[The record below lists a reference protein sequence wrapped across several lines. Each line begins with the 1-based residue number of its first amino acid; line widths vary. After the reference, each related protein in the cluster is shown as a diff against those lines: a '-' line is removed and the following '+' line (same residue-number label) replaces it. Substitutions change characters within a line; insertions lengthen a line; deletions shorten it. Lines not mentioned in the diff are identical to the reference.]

1 MAPGLLQTI
10 GSDELT
16 NGITNGEFQSGGF
29 SLSRTRFPHDD
40 VHFDPS
46 LKPKNYQVKG
56 TSTDSKIL
64 FQDVR
69 ILDSTGREPYQ
80 GDVFIQ
86 GERIRYVGT
95 VPNGS
100 SLASDPSVRVIAGRG
115 RTLMSGLG
123 DAHTHFTWN
132 NGDLGRLGE
141 LGVEEHTLLTARSA
155 QTYLDSGYTMCFG
168 AASAKT
174 RLDCVVR
181 DAINAGELPGPRYL
195 ANGKEMAV
203 PDGELVAGITAFA
216 KGPLE
221 MRETIRHH
229 IAVGVD
235 QIKLSMSGEEITETR
250 SAQDCYFSDE
260 ETAACVD
267 EAHRQG
273 VRLCA
278 HARARDSVKMCVRH
292 GVDVIYHASWI
303 DEEGMDML
311 EKAKEKHIVAPGINW
326 LIATL
331 YDAEPFGYSFSKAE
345 QVGYKKELDAAIKG
359 LREMHRR
366 GISVLPGG
374 DYGFAWTPHGTY
386 ARDLEHF
393 VKLLNFTPMES
404 VVAATAGVAKLFMR
418 EDELG
423 KILPGYFADCIL
435 VDGDPLEDISV
446 LQDHAR
452 LNAIIINGRI
462 HKLSPQELLRAHP
475 QPVMAKTEPALMN
488 FVAYELT
495 DGTKRTR
502 VGHLDYA
509 SNRITPLAYASGTPL
524 SDLYQVFAIDH
535 KSVVSAGEPFA
546 RDNVKLLAP
555 IRGRDVLAVGKNY
568 SEHAKEFNASG
579 YDASDNIDIPS
590 HPVIF
595 TKRST
600 SIIAHEEEILPHANF
615 TSTLD
620 YEGEIGVI
628 IGKSGTDI
636 GEAEADDYVW
646 GYTIINDVT
655 AREKQK
661 DHKQFYIGKSADT
674 FCPMGPIAVPK
685 ASLPKTLKIET
696 RVNGELRQE
705 GTTEELIFSVPRL
718 IKTLSE
724 SQTLQPGDVIA
735 TGTPAGVGFGL
746 NPPKFLQ
753 PGDVVEITVSGLGT
767 LRNRIASQSAEN
779 QVTKAVAQMSPAPI
793 YNISITNGGLG
804 LTKVGKKLLNV
815 RTLGAGEPVVFVH
828 GLGGTTS
835 YFEPLIATAGLSGKK
850 CILYDLEGHGL
861 SPTQATSVITVQ
873 SMVDDLFGLFTH
885 PDFHVESAVLIAHS
899 MGCLVAETFTIQYP
913 HLVKRLVL
921 IGPPPSPLPQVASEG
936 CVKRASAVRAGGM
949 SAVVSTVVA
958 GGTSEKT
965 RASNALAAAAV
976 QQSLLA
982 QDPEGYAKGCTA
994 LAGSAH
1000 DTIEIEKIRCPTLIV
1015 TGDEDKISPASHV
1028 QTLAGKVMD
1037 CKLAIL
1043 PDVGHWHAFEDANG
1057 LGSAVKSFL

>member
-1 MAPGLLQTI
+1 
-10 GSDELT
+10 
-16 NGITNGEFQSGGF
+16 
-29 SLSRTRFPHDD
+29 
-40 VHFDPS
+40 
-46 LKPKNYQVKG
+46 
-56 TSTDSKIL
+56 
-64 FQDVR
+64 
-69 ILDSTGREPYQ
+69 
-80 GDVFIQ
+80 
-86 GERIRYVGT
+86 
-95 VPNGS
+95 
-100 SLASDPSVRVIAGRG
+100 
-115 RTLMSGLG
+115 MSGLG

-174 RLDCVVR
+174 RLDCVIR
-181 DAINAGELPGPRYL
+181 DAINAGDLPGPRYL

-229 IAVGVD
+229 IDIGVD

-303 DEEGMDML
+303 DDEGMGML
-311 EKAKEKHIVAPGINW
+311 EKNKAKHIVAPGINW

-345 QVGYKKELDAAIKG
+345 QVGYKKELDAAIRG
-359 LREMHRR
+359 LSEMHKR
-366 GISVLPGG
+366 GICVLPGG

-393 VKLLNFTPMES
+393 VKLLNFTTMES
-404 VVAATAGVAKLFMR
+404 VIAATAGVAKLFMR

-423 KILPGYFADCIL
+423 KILPGYFADCLL
-435 VDGDPLEDISV
+435 VDGNPLDDISV
-446 LQDHAR
+446 LQDHDK
-452 LNAIIINGRI
+452 LNAIVINGRI
-462 HKLSPQELLRAHP
+462 HKLSHKELLRSQP
-475 QPVMAKTEPALMN
+475 QPVMAVTAPALTN

-502 VGHLDYA
+502 IGHLDHG
-509 SNRITPLAYASGTPL
+509 SSKITPLAYASGTPL
-524 SDLYQVFAIDH
+524 SSLYEVFAINH
-535 KSVVSAGEPFA
+535 ESLISAGEPFA
-546 RDNVKLLAP
+546 KETVMLLAP
-555 IRGRDVLAVGKNY
+555 IVGRDILAVGKNY

-579 YDASDNIDIPS
+579 YDASDSVDMPS

-600 SIIAHEEEILPHANF
+600 SIIAHEEEIMPHPEF

-628 IGKSGTDI
+628 IGKSGFQI

-661 DHKQFYIGKSADT
+661 EHKQFYIGKSADT
-674 FCPMGPIAVPK
+674 FCPMGPVAVPK
-685 ASLPKTLKIET
+685 QALPKTLKVET
-696 RVNGELRQE
+696 RVNGELRQQ
-705 GTTEELIFSVPRL
+705 GTTEDLIFSVPVL
-718 IKTLSE
+718 IKTLSK

-746 NPPKFLQ
+746 NPPKFLR
-753 PGDVVEITVSGLGT
+753 PGDVVEISISGLGT
-767 LRNRIASQSAEN
+767 LRNKIASSSDEN
-779 QVTKAVAQMSPAPI
+779 QVTKRVVEDSPIPI
-793 YNISITNGGLG
+793 HNLSITNGGVG
-804 LTKVGKKLLNV
+804 LTQVGDKKLNV
-815 RTLGAGEPVVFVH
+815 RTVGSGDPVVFVH

-835 YFEPLIATAGLSGKK
+835 YYEPLISAAGLSAKNK

-861 SPTQATSVITVQ
+861 SPTKATSVVTIQ
-873 SMVDDLFGLFTH
+873 SLADDLFNLFNH
-885 PDFHVESAVLIAHS
+885 ADFELASAVVVAHS
-899 MGCLVAETFTIQYP
+899 MGCLVAETFAVQHP
-913 HLVKRLVL
+913 HLVKKLVL
-921 IGPPPSPLPQVASEG
+921 LGPPPSPLPKAAAEG
-936 CVKRASAVRAGGM
+936 CMKRAAAVRAGGL
-949 SAVVSTVVA
+949 SAVAPTVVA

-965 RASNALAAAAV
+965 KSRNPLAVAAV

-994 LAGSAH
+994 LAGSAES
-1000 DTIEIEKIRCPTLIV
+1000 TIEIEKIESPVLIV
-1015 TGDEDKISPASHV
+1015 TGEEDKISSASHV
-1028 QTLAGKVMD
+1028 QAFASKVRDGKSV
-1037 CKLAIL
+1037 IL
-1043 PDVGHWHAFEDANG
+1043 PDVGHWHIFEDVTG
-1057 LGSAVKSFL
+1057 LSSAITVFL